1 VRESSV
7 ISGNFFAHREK
18 TFEKRGK
25 ERRER
30 KGKGREKRG
39 EILLRLKR
47 P

>member
-1 VRESSV
+1 VRESSAV
-7 ISGNFFAHREK
+7 IGNFFAHREK

-25 ERRER
+25 ERGER

-39 EILLRLKR
+39 EMLLRLKR